1 MENGDK
7 YINVNYGN
15 SIGVDDKK
23 ELLNY
28 SISQVAVLLGVQE
41 SEIRYFTNTFD
52 NILKVEILDK
62 QLIYTEKTIDKL
74 EFLIKLKEK
83 GMTIKEI
90 QQYCREI
97 FMNDEG
103 EMEFKKRTLMS
114 VSDLIE
120 EIIESQNDSSNK
132 LQLEL
137 KNQLQETINDSIKKI
152 KDEILEDITKTIENL
167 KKDIIEEQS
176 IQLNQMKND
185 VLLSIKEIIS
195 DNNAEITKG
204 IIESNV
210 TAFKDISESNVNTL
224 KDINSKL
231 ESTNN
236 MINLSNENSIISNEK
251 LSNKID
257 KFIGVMK
264 EIYYIQNDINVG
276 KESTGFFN
284 KLLKGR

>member
-152 KDEILEDITKTIENL
+152 KDEILEDVTKEIENL

-176 IQLNQMKND
+176 IQLNKFKND

-195 DNNAEITKG
+195 DNNVEIAKG
-204 IIESNV
+204 IESNV
-210 TAFKDISESNVNTL
+210 NDFKDISESNVNIL
-224 KDINSKL
+224 NDINSKL

-236 MINLSNENSIISNEK
+236 MINLSNENSITSNEK

-276 KESTGFFN
+276 KESTSFFN